1 MFVVYGGNPNA
12 AESSPEGRAYDDG
25 VRNASWGLL
34 LHCIC
39 SAALSFFVERLTRVY
54 GYKTT
59 FTLGMVTFVFAMMGM
74 VLVRHIYFVNLMAAA
89 TGFAYSTITTIP
101 FMLLSKY
108 HADKHVYFAD
118 LPASSLRDP
127 VHGMERGIG
136 ADMAILD
143 WAYFLSQVALTAAM
157 GTIVHIT
164 GTLVSYMVTAGA
176 MGVLAIYYIGRIVEN
191 EPQARRCIM
200 DDR

>member
-1 MFVVYGGNPNA
+1 MYGGNPNA

-108 HADKHVYFAD
+108 HADKHV
-118 LPASSLRDP
+118 SRRRGGGWGGGGGGGGDP
-127 VHGMERGIG
+127 TRCSVLELKCAKG
-136 ADMAILD
+136 ATNVVK
-143 WAYFLSQVALTAAM
+143 FLM
-157 GTIVHIT
+157 F
-164 GTLVSYMVTAGA
+164 
-176 MGVLAIYYIGRIVEN
+176 
-191 EPQARRCIM
+191 IM
-200 DDR
+200 FHFFFFC

>member
-1 MFVVYGGNPNA
+1 MF
-12 AESSPEGRAYDDG
+12 PERRLQL
-25 VRNASWGLL
+25 V
-34 LHCIC
+34 I
-39 SAALSFFVERLTRVY
+39 LSLQ
-54 GYKTT
+54 
-59 FTLGMVTFVFAMMGM
+59 
-74 VLVRHIYFVNLMAAA
+74 
-89 TGFAYSTITTIP
+89 
-101 FMLLSKY
+101 
-108 HADKHVYFAD
+108 VYFAD